1 MPDPDPLPV
10 TVSFPL
16 IVDADLSRTAQNLLR
31 QACGPQ
37 IRAITLENIPD
48 RHETRLWVTLTAAA
62 CGAAVHSVIL
72 GLPAAEI
79 GAVRASRFDGPA
91 VSTQRLAA

>member
-16 IVDADLSRTAQNLLR
+16 TVDADLSRTAQNLLR
-31 QACGPQ
+31 QECGPQ

-62 CGAAVHSVIL
+62 YGAAVHTVIL

-79 GAVRASRFDGPA
+79 GAVRASGFDGLA